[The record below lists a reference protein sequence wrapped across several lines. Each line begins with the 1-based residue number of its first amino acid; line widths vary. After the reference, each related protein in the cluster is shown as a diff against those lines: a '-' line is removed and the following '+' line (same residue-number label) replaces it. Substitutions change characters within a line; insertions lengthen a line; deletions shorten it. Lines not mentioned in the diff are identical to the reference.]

1 MVSQA
6 IKKAKVAELSKFS
19 LARLSIKPY
28 STLLP
33 HPHSQPSKEI
43 ELQGRTG
50 RAFAAT
56 TMNITLEK
64 PGAAQ
69 TQPFPNPPP
78 PSDLLGNPDFERKP
92 HRRRKK
98 APGALSVKWSSRPEP
113 PLLKWKFND
122 CCGEYKSVE
131 KDKSA
136 GEAGRKCQRRTRSVA
151 SARNLPAGISRLGLP
166 EFDSNAGRREAA
178 RGKKAISKHSQ
189 WRNYDDLNEYFW

>member
-1 MVSQA
+1 
-6 IKKAKVAELSKFS
+6 
-19 LARLSIKPY
+19 
-28 STLLP
+28 
-33 HPHSQPSKEI
+33 
-43 ELQGRTG
+43 
-50 RAFAAT
+50 
-56 TMNITLEK
+56 MNITLEK

-98 APGALSVKWSSRPEP
+98 APGALSVKRSSRPEP

-122 CCGEYKSVE
+122 CCGEYKSLE

-178 RGKKAISKHSQ
+178 RGKKEISKHSQ